1 MSLKLKFRYRSF
13 HISFDIVTQLSLRVA
28 DLAADEIFSETLS
41 LASYSYT
48 CVGKVFMLGRGTA
61 E

>member
-1 MSLKLKFRYRSF
+1 M
-13 HISFDIVTQLSLRVA
+13 QLSLRVA